1 MQKLPE
7 ASDGKRV
14 THAQRKGTFLT
25 KGGIS
30 FSFSSDQWSD
40 NTLLTGG
47 GRHAFVFRQR
57 IG

>member
-7 ASDGKRV
+7 ASDRNGG
-14 THAQRKGTFLT
+14 THAQRKGIIPT
-25 KGGIS
+25 KGENS
-30 FSFSSDQWSD
+30 FSFSSDQQSD

-47 GRHAFVFRQR
+47 GRHAFVFRRR

>member
-7 ASDGKRV
+7 TSDRNRGDACVKKKTV
-14 THAQRKGTFLT
+14 PT

-30 FSFSSDQWSD
+30 FSFSSDQRGD
-40 NTLLTGG
+40 NTLLTGE
-47 GRHAFVFRQR
+47 GRHTFVFRRR

>member
-7 ASDGKRV
+7 ASDRNRNDAYAKKKDR
-14 THAQRKGTFLT
+14 L

-47 GRHAFVFRQR
+47 RCHAFVFRWC